1 MNKSQKRLAVAGGTR
16 EKMKELLKGITIMK
30 EEPKVLLGGIVRVI
44 NPPAQ
49 FAFPVFLPM
58 YMADYGFTT
67 TEWLRIWGTIFTA
80 NIVFN
85 LIFGFVGDKG
95 GGATPVSGS
104 AAWAAASPRCCSII
118 RRSFRRAISGW

>member
-1 MNKSQKRLAVAGGTR
+1 MR
-16 EKMKELLKGITIMK
+16 ELLKGITIMK
-30 EEPKVLLGGIVRVI
+30 QEPKVLLGGIVRVI
-44 NPPAQ
+44 NTTAQ

-85 LIFGFVGDKG
+85 LIFGFVGDKVGWRNTIIWFG
-95 GGATPVSGS
+95 GEGVVWILAGLYFFGAFLTKFITLPGNAKTV
-104 AAWAAASPRCCSII
+104 
-118 RRSFRRAISGW
+118 